1 MAHRVH
7 GRDEFVPAGHFV
19 CLHRAALL
27 TDEPAQARRI
37 HGDRTLQA
45 PSARL
50 RLAAPS
56 SPAQSAP
63 SAVIAWAG
71 HRPGTL
77 ANRCRFAP
85 PLPLSCPW
93 SQRCPARRR
102 RDR

>member
-50 RLAAPS
+50 RP
-56 SPAQSAP
+56 
-63 SAVIAWAG
+63 
-71 HRPGTL
+71 RE
-77 ANRCRFAP
+77 
-85 PLPLSCPW
+85 PLPVRAAAAAVMSLVAALPI
-93 SQRCPARRR
+93 PA
-102 RDR
+102 